1 MIDFDKR
8 YLSKKT
14 NVDLCF
20 KIVDMSFEKASVLV
34 YLKPKKM
41 IFFLKIFQQGVNLSY
56 CDLQIVKRFLIL
68 MHMKYLNYINIFST
82 SSGTCYIEISSRL
95 YFNVFTVK

>member
-20 KIVDMSFEKASVLV
+20 KIVDMSFEKASALA
-34 YLKPKKM
+34 YLKPKK
-41 IFFLKIFQQGVNLSY
+41 KIFVFENSATRSQSQLLWPSNCEAIS
-56 CDLQIVKRFLIL
+56 
-68 MHMKYLNYINIFST
+68 NIDAH
-82 SSGTCYIEISSRL
+82 EIFEL
-95 YFNVFTVK
+95 H

>member
-82 SSGTCYIEISSRL
+82 SSGTCYIEISPRL

>member
-20 KIVDMSFEKASVLV
+20 KIVDMSFEKASALA
-34 YLKPKKM
+34 YLKPKK
-41 IFFLKIFQQGVNLSY
+41 KIF
-56 CDLQIVKRFLIL
+56 
-68 MHMKYLNYINIFST
+68 
-82 SSGTCYIEISSRL
+82 
-95 YFNVFTVK
+95 VFENSATGSQSQLL

>member
-20 KIVDMSFEKASVLV
+20 KIVDMSFEKTSVLV

-56 CDLQIVKRFLIL
+56 CDLQVKRFLIL

-82 SSGTCYIEISSRL
+82 SSGTCYIEISPRL

>member
-20 KIVDMSFEKASVLV
+20 KIVDMSFEKASALAS
-34 YLKPKKM
+34 LKPKKKDFCFRKFCNKES
-41 IFFLKIFQQGVNLSY
+41 ISA
-56 CDLQIVKRFLIL
+56 IVTFKL
-68 MHMKYLNYINIFST
+68 
-82 SSGTCYIEISSRL
+82 
-95 YFNVFTVK
+95 

>member
-41 IFFLKIFQQGVNLSY
+41 IFFFEN
-56 CDLQIVKRFLIL
+56 
-68 MHMKYLNYINIFST
+68 FST
-82 SSGTCYIEISSRL
+82 GSQSQLLWPSSEAISNIDAHEIFEL
-95 YFNVFTVK
+95 H